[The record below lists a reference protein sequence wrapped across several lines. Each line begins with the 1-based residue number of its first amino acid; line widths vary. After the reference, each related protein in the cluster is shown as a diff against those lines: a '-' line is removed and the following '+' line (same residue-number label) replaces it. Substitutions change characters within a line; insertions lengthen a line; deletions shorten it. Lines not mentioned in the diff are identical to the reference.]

1 MSSLPPTAPSV
12 LLRPQYRDQWVQ
24 LVGVPLITAFG
35 YYLTYNNIHL
45 NWMMAYE
52 LVSDACKIFL
62 VWQVAR
68 QVVLALDKRYAWQHG
83 LLRRLA
89 LQVPLTCLVGAA
101 TLTGLVHL
109 EYAFLRDYPMEHYW
123 DFDLVIALIFLLLFN
138 VIYTGLYYYDQYRR
152 NRALYQQSEAEKQ
165 VLAEQMAGWHE
176 QSKQQRTG
184 TAASPAQPE
193 HLVVKLGRREV
204 VVPYGEIRC
213 CYSAG
218 KETYLLTLDDKQ
230 YLLDYSLDRLSEQ
243 LPSALFFRANRQF
256 LLTAKAVELVQ
267 PDTHGK
273 LVAQL
278 TAAPRLPERIVISR
292 DRAPAFR
299 QWLRGRPEPGEPYDS
314 SPK

>member
-1 MSSLPPTAPSV
+1 MSLPLPSTAHSV
-12 LLRPQYRDQWVQ
+12 LLRPYYRDGWVQ
-24 LVGVPLITAFG
+24 VVGIPLITAFG
-35 YYLTYNNIHL
+35 YYLTYNNIQF

-52 LVSDACKIFL
+52 VVSDAFKILL

-68 QVVLALDKRYAWQHG
+68 AVVVWLDRRLPWQHG
-83 LLRRLA
+83 LLRRLVA
-89 LQVPLTCLVGAA
+89 QVPLTCLAGAA

-152 NRALYQQSEAEKQ
+152 NHALYQQSEAEKQ
-165 VLAEQMAGWHE
+165 TLAEQVADWH
-176 QSKQQRTG
+176 QQGAQPPT
-184 TAASPAQPE
+184 TAPLTAQPE

-204 VVPYGEIRC
+204 VVPYQEIRC
-213 CYSAG
+213 CYSAD

-230 YLLDYSLDRLSEQ
+230 YLLDQSLDRLTEQ
-243 LPSALFFRANRQF
+243 LPATLFFRANRQF

-273 LVAQL
+273 LVVQL
-278 TAAPRLPERIVISR
+278 TAAPRLPERIVVSR
-292 DRAPAFR
+292 DRASAFR
-299 QWLRGRPEPGEPYDS
+299 QWLRGRTDADTLYDS